1 MSKQNYRVLWYTYKK
16 YTYEGGNAMALIKC
30 PECGKEFSDKAQA
43 CPNCGCPTSEAKN
56 RELKQEEIKE
66 DPEFELQLENDYS
79 LKIVSDT
86 VKLFYQNGF
95 ILESDVRGFVL
106 NWLSEEEDLG
116 RNQLKLVFSH
126 PGYKKPMKLSVSNT
140 SERYE
145 KAKYF
150 AENVAEK
157 YFKKDIC
164 PGYFEAIHYAEQH
177 VDNVLFRKAYENEQ
191 KIIKERKQTVQN
203 QPNNQQISSRPVNN
217 SAPVQN
223 VQIQSAPKKKK
234 KGHCGT
240 FLWVIIILVVLGSV
254 FGNKDKKKTSD
265 EIIEKDGTIWSNIE
279 TPLSQFEYYANGN
292 DLYITKH
299 IGESQK
305 IKIAQEYDGKKVVG
319 IEDATFFSSD
329 AVSVIIPEGVTK
341 MEDTVFNSC
350 DIEYMYLPSTLQN
363 INEKFWGYMHD
374 IKELYYGG
382 TQEQWN
388 EICNIP
394 RGELEAS
401 EMYCDV
407 TIEALG
413 TNDAKS
419 TPIIMP
425 EVVEE
430 AKEEEP
436 TPIPVL
442 DQHDEFITD
451 ASEFLSTDISE
462 KLYNI
467 LLNDIGFTEI
477 YFIGKNESGDS
488 IWDLGCDDIGVTV
501 TAGDD
506 VYMIWSGDYTFYD
519 SGVKMTKE
527 QFDSLHVS
535 ESDKVAYYLIAKEIV
550 KNSLKSPKS
559 ADFPWLMDDIGFGK
573 NGDIVAVQGYVDAM
587 NSFEAQIRSQ
597 WTVEF
602 KVIDLDT
609 YSYEVVY
616 VNIDGESYGTYV
628 EMN

>member
-1 MSKQNYRVLWYTYKK
+1 
-16 YTYEGGNAMALIKC
+16 MALIKC

-56 RELKQEEIKE
+56 QELKQEEIKE

-79 LKIVSDT
+79 IKINSDT
-86 VKLFYQNGF
+86 MTLFYQNGF
-95 ILESDVRGFVL
+95 ILESEVRGFVL
-106 NWLSEEEDLG
+106 NWLSEEEELG
-116 RNQLKLVFSH
+116 RKQLKVVFSH
-126 PGYKKPMKLSVSNT
+126 PGYKKPLKLVVNNT

-150 AENVAEK
+150 IENVAK
-157 YFKKDIC
+157 KNFKKDLC
-164 PGYFEAIHYAEQH
+164 SSYLEAGQYAEKH
-177 VDNVLFRKAYENEQ
+177 VDNTLFRKFYENEQ
-191 KIIKERKQTVQN
+191 KIIKEKKQAVQN
-203 QPNNQQISSRPVNN
+203 QTNNQQISSRPVNN

-265 EIIEKDGTIWSNIE
+265 EIIEKDGTIWANIE

-401 EMYCDV
+401 EMYCNV

-501 TAGDD
+501 TASDD

-587 NSFEAQIRSQ
+587 NSFGAQIRSQ

>member
-1 MSKQNYRVLWYTYKK
+1 
-16 YTYEGGNAMALIKC
+16 MALIKC

-43 CPNCGCPTSEAKN
+43 CPNCGCPTSEVKN
-56 RELKQEEIKE
+56 QELKQEEIKE

-79 LKIVSDT
+79 IKINSDT
-86 VKLFYQNGF
+86 MTLFYQSGF

-106 NWLSEEEDLG
+106 NWLSEEEELG
-116 RNQLKLVFSH
+116 RNQLKVVFSH

-177 VDNVLFRKAYENEQ
+177 VDNVLFRKAYENER
-191 KIIKERKQTVQN
+191 KIIKEKKQAVQN

-217 SAPVQN
+217 SALVQN

-319 IEDATFFSSD
+319 IEDAIFFSSD

-467 LLNDIGFTEI
+467 LLNDIGFAEI

-501 TAGDD
+501 TASDD

-587 NSFEAQIRSQ
+587 NSFGAQIRSQ

>member
-1 MSKQNYRVLWYTYKK
+1 
-16 YTYEGGNAMALIKC
+16 MALIKC

-56 RELKQEEIKE
+56 QELKQEEIKE

-79 LKIVSDT
+79 IKINSDT
-86 VKLFYQNGF
+86 MTLFYQSGF

-106 NWLSEEEDLG
+106 NWLSEEEELG
-116 RNQLKLVFSH
+116 RNQLKVVFSH
-126 PGYKKPMKLSVSNT
+126 PGYKKPMKLSVSST

-177 VDNVLFRKAYENEQ
+177 VDNVLFRKSYENEQ
-191 KIIKERKQTVQN
+191 KIIKEKKQAVQN

-587 NSFEAQIRSQ
+587 NSFGAQIRSQ

>member
-1 MSKQNYRVLWYTYKK
+1 
-16 YTYEGGNAMALIKC
+16 MALIKC

-56 RELKQEEIKE
+56 QELKQEEIKE
-66 DPEFELQLENDYS
+66 DPEFALQLENDYS
-79 LKIVSDT
+79 IKINSDT
-86 VKLFYQNGF
+86 MTLFYQSGF

-150 AENVAEK
+150 AENVAEI

-177 VDNVLFRKAYENEQ
+177 VDNVLFRKSYENEQ
-191 KIIKERKQTVQN
+191 RIIKEKKQTVQN
-203 QPNNQQISSRPVNN
+203 QANNQQIQSKPTN
-217 SAPVQN
+217 SNTVPVQN

-234 KGHCGT
+234 KGRCGT
-240 FLWVIIILVVLGSV
+240 FFWVIIILVVLGSV

-501 TAGDD
+501 TASDD

-587 NSFEAQIRSQ
+587 NSFGAQIRSQ

>member
-1 MSKQNYRVLWYTYKK
+1 
-16 YTYEGGNAMALIKC
+16 MALIKC

-43 CPNCGCPTSEAKN
+43 CPNCGCPTSEVKN
-56 RELKQEEIKE
+56 QELKQEEIKE

-79 LKIVSDT
+79 IKINSDT
-86 VKLFYQNGF
+86 MTLFYQSGF

-106 NWLSEEEDLG
+106 NWLSEEEELG
-116 RNQLKLVFSH
+116 RNQLKVVFSH

-177 VDNVLFRKAYENEQ
+177 VDNVLFRKAYENER
-191 KIIKERKQTVQN
+191 KIIKEKKQAVQN

-217 SAPVQN
+217 SALVQN

-234 KGHCGT
+234 KDHCGT

-319 IEDATFFSSD
+319 IEDAIFFSSD

-467 LLNDIGFTEI
+467 LLNDIGFAEI

-501 TAGDD
+501 TASDD

-587 NSFEAQIRSQ
+587 NSFGAQIRSQ

>member
-1 MSKQNYRVLWYTYKK
+1 
-16 YTYEGGNAMALIKC
+16 MALIKC

-56 RELKQEEIKE
+56 QELKQEEIKE

-79 LKIVSDT
+79 IKINSDT
-86 VKLFYQNGF
+86 MTLFYQSGF

-116 RNQLKLVFSH
+116 RNQLKVVFSH
-126 PGYKKPMKLSVSNT
+126 PGYKKPMKLIVSNT

-164 PGYFEAIHYAEQH
+164 PSYFEAGQYAEKH
-177 VDNVLFRKAYENEQ
+177 IDNILFRKSYENEQ
-191 KIIKERKQTVQN
+191 RIIKEKKQAVQN
-203 QPNNQQISSRPVNN
+203 HPNNQQISSRPVNN
-217 SAPVQN
+217 SALVQN

-467 LLNDIGFTEI
+467 LLNDIGFAEI

-501 TAGDD
+501 TASDD

-587 NSFEAQIRSQ
+587 NSFGAQIRSQ

>member
-1 MSKQNYRVLWYTYKK
+1 
-16 YTYEGGNAMALIKC
+16 MALIKC

-587 NSFEAQIRSQ
+587 NSFGAQIRSQ

>member
-1 MSKQNYRVLWYTYKK
+1 
-16 YTYEGGNAMALIKC
+16 MALIKC

-56 RELKQEEIKE
+56 QELKQEEIKE

-79 LKIVSDT
+79 IKINSDT
-86 VKLFYQNGF
+86 MTLFYQSGF

-106 NWLSEEEDLG
+106 NWLSEEEELG
-116 RNQLKLVFSH
+116 RNQLKVVFSH

-203 QPNNQQISSRPVNN
+203 QANNQQISSRPVNN
-217 SAPVQN
+217 SALVQN

-279 TPLSQFEYYANGN
+279 TPLSQFEYYVNGN

-425 EVVEE
+425 EVVEK

-501 TAGDD
+501 TASDD
-506 VYMIWSGDYTFYD
+506 VHMIWSGDYTFYD

-587 NSFEAQIRSQ
+587 NSFGAQIRSQ

>member
-1 MSKQNYRVLWYTYKK
+1 
-16 YTYEGGNAMALIKC
+16 MALIKC

-56 RELKQEEIKE
+56 QELKQEEIK
-66 DPEFELQLENDYS
+66 DYS
-79 LKIVSDT
+79 IKINSDT
-86 VKLFYQNGF
+86 MTLFYQSGF

-106 NWLSEEEDLG
+106 NWLSEEEELG
-116 RNQLKLVFSH
+116 RNQLKVVFSH

-177 VDNVLFRKAYENEQ
+177 VDNVLFRKAYENER
-191 KIIKERKQTVQN
+191 KIIKEKKQAVQN

-217 SAPVQN
+217 SALVQN

-319 IEDATFFSSD
+319 IEDAIFFSSD

-467 LLNDIGFTEI
+467 LLNDIGFAEI

-501 TAGDD
+501 TASDD

-587 NSFEAQIRSQ
+587 NSFGAQIRSQ

>member
-1 MSKQNYRVLWYTYKK
+1 
-16 YTYEGGNAMALIKC
+16 MALIKC

-43 CPNCGCPTSEAKN
+43 CPNCGCPTAEAKN
-56 RELKQEEIKE
+56 QELKQEEIKE

-79 LKIVSDT
+79 IKINSDT
-86 VKLFYQNGF
+86 MTLFYQSGF

-106 NWLSEEEDLG
+106 NWLSEEEELG
-116 RNQLKLVFSH
+116 RNQLKVVFSH

-177 VDNVLFRKAYENEQ
+177 VDNVLFRKAYENER
-191 KIIKERKQTVQN
+191 KIIKEKKQAVQN

-217 SAPVQN
+217 SALVQN

-319 IEDATFFSSD
+319 IEDAIFFSSD

-430 AKEEEP
+430 VKEEEP

-467 LLNDIGFTEI
+467 LLNDIGFAEI

-501 TAGDD
+501 TASDD

-587 NSFEAQIRSQ
+587 NSFGAQIRSQ

>member
-1 MSKQNYRVLWYTYKK
+1 
-16 YTYEGGNAMALIKC
+16 MALIKC

-43 CPNCGCPTSEAKN
+43 CPNCGCPTAEAKN
-56 RELKQEEIKE
+56 QELKQEEIKE

-79 LKIVSDT
+79 IKINSDT
-86 VKLFYQNGF
+86 MTLFYQSGF

-106 NWLSEEEDLG
+106 NWLSEEEELG
-116 RNQLKLVFSH
+116 RNQLKVVFSH

-164 PGYFEAIHYAEQH
+164 PGYFESIHYAEQH
-177 VDNVLFRKAYENEQ
+177 VDNVLFRKAYENER
-191 KIIKERKQTVQN
+191 KIIKEKKQAVQN

-217 SAPVQN
+217 SALVQN

-234 KGHCGT
+234 KCHCGT

-436 TPIPVL
+436 IPIPVL

-501 TAGDD
+501 TASDD

-587 NSFEAQIRSQ
+587 NSFGAQIRSQ

>member
-1 MSKQNYRVLWYTYKK
+1 
-16 YTYEGGNAMALIKC
+16 MALIKC

-56 RELKQEEIKE
+56 QELKQEEIKE

-79 LKIVSDT
+79 IKINSDT
-86 VKLFYQNGF
+86 MTLFYQSGF

-106 NWLSEEEDLG
+106 NWLSEEEELG
-116 RNQLKLVFSH
+116 RNQLKVVFSH

-150 AENVAEK
+150 GENVAEK

-177 VDNVLFRKAYENEQ
+177 VDNVLFRKAYENER
-191 KIIKERKQTVQN
+191 KIIKEKKQAVQN
-203 QPNNQQISSRPVNN
+203 HPNNQQISSRPVNN
-217 SAPVQN
+217 SALVQN

-467 LLNDIGFTEI
+467 LLNDIGFAEI

-501 TAGDD
+501 TASDD

-587 NSFEAQIRSQ
+587 NSFGAQIRSQ

>member
-1 MSKQNYRVLWYTYKK
+1 
-16 YTYEGGNAMALIKC
+16 MALIKC

-43 CPNCGCPTSEAKN
+43 CPNCGCPTSEVKN
-56 RELKQEEIKE
+56 QELKQEEIKE

-79 LKIVSDT
+79 IKINSDT
-86 VKLFYQNGF
+86 MTFFYQSGF
-95 ILESDVRGFVL
+95 ILESDVKGFVL
-106 NWLSEEEDLG
+106 NWLSEEEELG
-116 RNQLKLVFSH
+116 RNQLKVVFSH
-126 PGYKKPMKLSVSNT
+126 PGYKKPMKLSVSST

-177 VDNVLFRKAYENEQ
+177 VDNVLFRKSYENEQ
-191 KIIKERKQTVQN
+191 KIIKEKKQAVQN

-240 FLWVIIILVVLGSV
+240 FLCVIIILVVLGSV

-467 LLNDIGFTEI
+467 LLNDIGFAEI

-501 TAGDD
+501 TASDD

-587 NSFEAQIRSQ
+587 NSFGAQIRSQ

>member
-1 MSKQNYRVLWYTYKK
+1 MT
-16 YTYEGGNAMALIKC
+16 LIKC

-43 CPNCGCPTSEAKN
+43 CPNCGCPTSEVKN
-56 RELKQEEIKE
+56 QEMKQEEIKE
-66 DPEFELQLENDYS
+66 EPEFELQLENDYS
-79 LKIVSDT
+79 IKIVSDT
-86 VKLFYQNGF
+86 MKLFYQNGF
-95 ILESDVRGFVL
+95 ILESEIRGFVL
-106 NWLSEEEDLG
+106 NWLSEEEELG
-116 RNQLKLVFSH
+116 RKQLKVVFSH
-126 PGYKKPMKLSVSNT
+126 PGYKKPLKLVVNNT
-140 SERYE
+140 SGRYE

-150 AENVAEK
+150 IENVAK
-157 YFKKDIC
+157 KNFKKDLCSSYI
-164 PGYFEAIHYAEQH
+164 EAGQYAEKH
-177 VDNVLFRKAYENEQ
+177 VDNTLFRKSYENEQ
-191 KIIKERKQTVQN
+191 KIIKEKKQAVQN

-401 EMYCDV
+401 EMYCNV

-430 AKEEEP
+430 DKEEEP

-501 TAGDD
+501 TASDD

-587 NSFEAQIRSQ
+587 NSFGAQIRSQ

>member
-1 MSKQNYRVLWYTYKK
+1 
-16 YTYEGGNAMALIKC
+16 MALIKC

-43 CPNCGCPTSEAKN
+43 CRNCGCPTSEAKN
-56 RELKQEEIKE
+56 QELKQEEIKE

-79 LKIVSDT
+79 IKINSDT
-86 VKLFYQNGF
+86 MTLFYQSGF

-106 NWLSEEEDLG
+106 NWLSEEEELG
-116 RNQLKLVFSH
+116 RNQLKVVFSH

-191 KIIKERKQTVQN
+191 KIIKEKKQAVQN

-217 SAPVQN
+217 SALVQN

-279 TPLSQFEYYANGN
+279 TPLSQFEYYVNGN

-425 EVVEE
+425 EVVEK

-501 TAGDD
+501 TASDD
-506 VYMIWSGDYTFYD
+506 VHMIWSGDYTFYD

-587 NSFEAQIRSQ
+587 NSFGAQIRSQ

>member
-1 MSKQNYRVLWYTYKK
+1 
-16 YTYEGGNAMALIKC
+16 MALIKC

-56 RELKQEEIKE
+56 QELKQEEIKE

-79 LKIVSDT
+79 IKINSDT
-86 VKLFYQNGF
+86 MTLFYQSGF
-95 ILESDVRGFVL
+95 ILESDVRGVVL
-106 NWLSEEEDLG
+106 NWLSEEEELG
-116 RNQLKLVFSH
+116 RNQLKVVFSH

-191 KIIKERKQTVQN
+191 KIIKEKKQAVQN

-217 SAPVQN
+217 SALVQN

-279 TPLSQFEYYANGN
+279 TPLSQFEYYVNGN

-425 EVVEE
+425 EVVEK

-501 TAGDD
+501 TASDD
-506 VYMIWSGDYTFYD
+506 VHMIWSGDYTFYD

-587 NSFEAQIRSQ
+587 NSFGAQIRSQ

>member
-16 YTYEGGNAMALIKC
+16 YTYEGGRTMALIRC

-56 RELKQEEIKE
+56 QELKQEEIKE

-79 LKIVSDT
+79 IKINSDT
-86 VKLFYQNGF
+86 MTLFYQSGF

-106 NWLSEEEDLG
+106 NWLSEEEELG
-116 RNQLKLVFSH
+116 RNQLKVVFSH

-164 PGYFEAIHYAEQH
+164 PGYFEAIHYADQH
-177 VDNVLFRKAYENEQ
+177 VDNVLFRKAYENER
-191 KIIKERKQTVQN
+191 KIIKEKKQAVQN

-217 SAPVQN
+217 SALVQN

-234 KGHCGT
+234 KGHFGT

-501 TAGDD
+501 TASDD

-587 NSFEAQIRSQ
+587 NSFGAQIRSQ

>member
-1 MSKQNYRVLWYTYKK
+1 
-16 YTYEGGNAMALIKC
+16 MALIKC
-30 PECGKEFSDKAQA
+30 PECEKEFSDKAQA

-56 RELKQEEIKE
+56 QELKQEEIKE

-79 LKIVSDT
+79 IKINSDT
-86 VKLFYQNGF
+86 MTLFYQSGF

-106 NWLSEEEDLG
+106 NWLSEEEELG
-116 RNQLKLVFSH
+116 RNQLKVVFSH

-177 VDNVLFRKAYENEQ
+177 VDNVLFRKAYENER
-191 KIIKERKQTVQN
+191 KIIKEKKQAVQN

-217 SAPVQN
+217 SALVQN

-319 IEDATFFSSD
+319 IEDAIFFSSD

-467 LLNDIGFTEI
+467 LLNDIGFAEI

-501 TAGDD
+501 TASDD

-587 NSFEAQIRSQ
+587 NSFGAQIRSQ